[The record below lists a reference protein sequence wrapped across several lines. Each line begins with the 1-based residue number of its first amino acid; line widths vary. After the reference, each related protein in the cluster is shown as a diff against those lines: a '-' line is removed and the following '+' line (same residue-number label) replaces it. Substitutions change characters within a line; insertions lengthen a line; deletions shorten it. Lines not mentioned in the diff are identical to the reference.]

1 MRLLVSLPLLAAWA
15 SIGVPGASSFVPL
28 RLRLSHRASSPS
40 AFVPRHST
48 SEAVNGGTA
57 EAEASSE
64 AASETSEPGFVPSSE
79 PASFSVVTE
88 ESPLGPVHT
97 LTLQLGPSADASH
110 GSLVLESGR
119 IGRQAAGAVVLTR
132 GETVIYSTCC
142 RDSKPKEGLDGGD
155 FVPLSVDYQERFSSA
170 GMTSGGFLKRDGRLA
185 EHEILTC
192 RLIDRPVRP
201 LIAAGW
207 AHDTQLLSWV
217 LSYDGVRSNEP
228 TAIVAS
234 AASCYVSDVPMAK
247 PVGAVQVGMVDGN
260 FVVNPT
266 MEADEKS
273 PLHLMVAGTKDG
285 VLMIEGFADFLTE
298 KQMIQAVATGHE
310 AIKIICEGVE
320 ALKEAIDKSKGD
332 TDEIQKLGK
341 HSITAPPS
349 DLKEAVKTLLKDRI
363 DEAYAA
369 NMEKDALSAAFSA
382 MSKDAKETISESI
395 PEASDAQ
402 ISSAMKKLLRSRL
415 YAHAQSSGTRAD
427 GRAPDAVRPI
437 AIETSILPKVH
448 GSALFTRGQTQA
460 VATATLGGLDM
471 MQKVDSVAGMHKK
484 KFYLQYTFPPS
495 CVGETGRV
503 GGAGRREIGHGMLA
517 ERALLPIVPDD
528 DDPEWPYVV
537 RLESLI
543 TESHGSSSM
552 ASVCGGSLALMDAG
566 VPVSRHVAGIAM
578 GLLLPEEEETIDMD
592 KTAIVLSDITGSE
605 DALGTMDFKVAGDR
619 DGISAFQLDI
629 KCEGLTVAT
638 MERALEQARRGRLH
652 ILDQM
657 EAACPSVRPS
667 LPDTVPKITTMQ
679 VEVGKIGRVIGA
691 KGATITE
698 IIANFGLTDVN
709 VDRDTGRL
717 TITGYDQNKMQEAKD
732 HIANLCAGEGRGG
745 GGGKKEYTGPPPVEG
760 MVYEGV
766 IKGIHQFGVFL
777 EILPPAEDGSYPG
790 LEGLCHVSE
799 LHTERVRNTEGYVN
813 SLNVDK
819 LNVMFM
825 GKNDK
830 GKLQLSRKEV
840 QLQGKKAGEISDKF
854 KPPPVTEEDK
864 AETDVISQAIEGL
877 FD

>member
-266 MEADEKS
+266 MEADEKKS
-273 PLHLMVAGTKDG
+273 LASDGGGDQRRGAHDRGVRRLFDGETDDPGGRYGTRG
-285 VLMIEGFADFLTE
+285 HQNYLRGSRSA
-298 KQMIQAVATGHE
+298 QRGHRQIQRRH
-310 AIKIICEGVE
+310 
-320 ALKEAIDKSKGD
+320 
-332 TDEIQKLGK
+332 
-341 HSITAPPS
+341 
-349 DLKEAVKTLLKDRI
+349 RR
-363 DEAYAA
+363 
-369 NMEKDALSAAFSA
+369 N
-382 MSKDAKETISESI
+382 
-395 PEASDAQ
+395 PEA
-402 ISSAMKKLLRSRL
+402 R
-415 YAHAQSSGTRAD
+415 
-427 GRAPDAVRPI
+427 
-437 AIETSILPKVH
+437 
-448 GSALFTRGQTQA
+448 QTFHNR
-460 VATATLGGLDM
+460 T
-471 MQKVDSVAGMHKK
+471 
-484 KFYLQYTFPPS
+484 
-495 CVGETGRV
+495 
-503 GGAGRREIGHGMLA
+503 
-517 ERALLPIVPDD
+517 
-528 DDPEWPYVV
+528 
-537 RLESLI
+537 
-543 TESHGSSSM
+543 
-552 ASVCGGSLALMDAG
+552 
-566 VPVSRHVAGIAM
+566 PV
-578 GLLLPEEEETIDMD
+578 
-592 KTAIVLSDITGSE
+592 
-605 DALGTMDFKVAGDR
+605 
-619 DGISAFQLDI
+619 
-629 KCEGLTVAT
+629 
-638 MERALEQARRGRLH
+638 
-652 ILDQM
+652 
-657 EAACPSVRPS
+657 
-667 LPDTVPKITTMQ
+667 
-679 VEVGKIGRVIGA
+679 
-691 KGATITE
+691 
-698 IIANFGLTDVN
+698 
-709 VDRDTGRL
+709 
-717 TITGYDQNKMQEAKD
+717 
-732 HIANLCAGEGRGG
+732 
-745 GGGKKEYTGPPPVEG
+745 
-760 MVYEGV
+760 
-766 IKGIHQFGVFL
+766 
-777 EILPPAEDGSYPG
+777 
-790 LEGLCHVSE
+790 
-799 LHTERVRNTEGYVN
+799 
-813 SLNVDK
+813 
-819 LNVMFM
+819 
-825 GKNDK
+825 
-830 GKLQLSRKEV
+830 
-840 QLQGKKAGEISDKF
+840 
-854 KPPPVTEEDK
+854 
-864 AETDVISQAIEGL
+864 
-877 FD
+877 